1 MRPPTLLLGIPIDD
15 LTMDETLDLIEQLV
29 RDGRQHGR
37 THQIS
42 TVNVDFLVNALRDDK
57 VKQLL
62 QRADVCI
69 ADGMPVVWGARL
81 AGMPVTERVAGA
93 DLLPALVARSVDSG
107 LRIHCFGSA
116 PAVASR
122 ALELFH
128 ERYPGASVTT
138 DSGPMMKDV
147 AVVDDEVLA
156 GIASLDPDVLCV
168 ALGNPK
174 QERFIAAH
182 RKRLGTPV
190 LIGVGGSLDMLV
202 GDKKRAPKWVQ
213 RAGLEWVVRA
223 LQEPKRLG
231 KRYAVD
237 AFVFGPRLLAH
248 LWQVRRFRR
257 ATTLGISLADGVV
270 HVSVAERSA
279 ATRTP
284 WPDAANAVE
293 HGASLR
299 IDLADTS
306 TVHPVSVAELVGLVR
321 VATRCGLPIEFLNI
335 PSAFLE
341 ELENLGIDIDELP

>member
-1 MRPPTLLLGIPIDD
+1 VRPPTLMFGIPVDD
-15 LTMDETLDLIEQLV
+15 VTMDETLDLIEQLV

-42 TVNVDFLVNALRDDK
+42 TVNVDFLVNALRDDS
-57 VKQLL
+57 VKRLL

-116 PAVASR
+116 PAVAAR
-122 ALELFH
+122 ALELFQT
-128 ERYPGASVTT
+128 RYPGASVTT

-147 AVVDDEVLA
+147 TTVDDAVLA
-156 GIASLDPDVLCV
+156 EIAALDPDVLCV

-182 RKRLGTPV
+182 RHRLGTPV

-237 AFVFGPRLLAH
+237 AFVFGPKLIGH
-248 LWQVRRFRR
+248 LWRVRRYRQSAR
-257 ATTLGISLADGVV
+257 LALSQRDDVVCIGASDASATPAS
-270 HVSVAERSA
+270 
-279 ATRTP
+279 
-284 WPDAANAVE
+284 WPDAAGAIE
-293 HGASLR
+293 RGASLR
-299 IDLADTS
+299 IDLGGTATAHPASIAD
-306 TVHPVSVAELVGLVR
+306 LVGLVR
-321 VATRCGLPIEFLNI
+321 VATRCGRPVEFLTI
-335 PSAFLE
+335 SSSVLD
-341 ELENLGIDIDELP
+341 ELEVLGVDLDDLP